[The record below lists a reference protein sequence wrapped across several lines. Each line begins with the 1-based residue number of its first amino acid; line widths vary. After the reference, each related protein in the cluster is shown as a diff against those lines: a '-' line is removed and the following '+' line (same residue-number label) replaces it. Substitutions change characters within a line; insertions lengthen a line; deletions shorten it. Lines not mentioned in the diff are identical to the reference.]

1 MSVDYKA
8 YTTKFDRI
16 VPAEA
21 LGSVLG
27 GLSVPQDQALEKAWA
42 TLSSGLLTWRT
53 SLHLLAAEASS
64 RVREK
69 LTDEQ
74 RADTVVALLFDQ
86 SGSMRG
92 QKMLFAAATADVAQ
106 EFLLTLGIRCEV
118 LGFTT
123 SKWRGGRSR
132 SRWRWRWR
140 PANPGRL
147 NDLLHIVYKDADD
160 LRASTG
166 TFSLRNML
174 RPDLPKENIDGEAV
188 LWAAQRLS
196 ERLETR
202 KLLIVF
208 SDGAPVDDS
217 TLAANGPNYLA
228 DHLQY
233 VVEELVRQ
241 RDLEI
246 AALGIGYRA
255 HDFYPVPDHVEASS
269 ELGVTTIKMLEK
281 VLLGEPVD

>member
-1 MSVDYKA
+1 MAAVYKVF
-8 YTTKFDRI
+8 TTKFDRI
-16 VPAEA
+16 VTAEG

-27 GLSVPQDQALEKAWA
+27 GLSSHENEALEEAWA
-42 TLSSGLLTWRT
+42 TLSSGLLEWRT

-64 RVREK
+64 RVREA
-69 LTDEQ
+69 LTNEQ
-74 RADTVVALLFDQ
+74 RADAVVSLLFDQ

-123 SKWRGGRSR
+123 SQWRGGRSR

-166 TFSLRNML
+166 TYSLRNML

-188 LWAAQRLS
+188 MWAAQRLR
-196 ERLETR
+196 ERPQTR

-217 TLAANGPNYLA
+217 TLAANGPTYLA
-228 DHLQY
+228 EHLHS
-233 VVEELVRQ
+233 VIEELLDKGDV
-241 RDLEI
+241 EI

-255 HDFYPVPDHVEASS
+255 HDFYPARDHVEAPS
-269 ELGVTTIKMLEK
+269 ELGVTTINMLEK
-281 VLLGEPVD
+281 ILVGELLN